1 MRQPL
6 LNAGAALAVAFA
18 LAGPPMRAHADVVV
32 SNGYTFVSYQHPN
45 AGPLG
50 SSAFDINNQGVIVG
64 NYDINDGNGTIYGFI
79 QRGNSFTDVTVP
91 GFSSV
96 PGSFVDL
103 YKINSAGTVVGD
115 YGIPP
120 AFVTHGFSR
129 DAAGNITFIDYP
141 LAGVQ
146 LTTARG
152 INDAGTIVGRYD
164 DAAGVTHGFFL
175 KNGIYSTY
183 DLPGATVTALWF
195 INNKG
200 QFGGDYTT
208 PDGVTHGLI
217 VSGSTVTTVDIP
229 GSTFTV
235 IHDLNSSGIAVGI
248 DVDPVTGLD
257 DSFLF
262 NLNTGQITPF
272 AFPGST
278 DTDLYGINDAGV
290 IAGTFDSFSVAFIAT
305 PVPEPSSLAL
315 LSLGGLGL
323 AGWRRWKKRATV

>member
-1 MRQPL
+1 MPVPP
-6 LNAGAALAVAFA
+6 LAVAFA
-18 LAGPPMRAHADVVV
+18 LAGPPMRATRRCGGKQRLHLCLLPTPQRRPPWQQAR
-32 SNGYTFVSYQHPN
+32 
-45 AGPLG
+45 
-50 SSAFDINNQGVIVG
+50 FDINNQGVIVG
-64 NYDINDGNGTIYGFI
+64 NYDINDGNSTIYGYI
-79 QRGNSFTDVTVP
+79 QRGSSFTDVTVP

-103 YKINSAGTVVGD
+103 YKINSGTGTVVGD

-120 AFVTHGFSR
+120 AFDTHGFSR
-129 DAAGNITFIDYP
+129 DAAGKITFIDYP

-315 LSLGGLGL
+315 LSLGGLAL